1 MSRIPLHSRW
11 PARRVAIAYA
21 AAALIAAAC
30 GTIAT
35 SGPLSGSGSVTLNA
49 SGEDI
54 VVLTNAQRQSMGLPM
69 FRRSWHLMNAAQLQA
84 NQMAAFNTMAHDIS
98 GASYPS
104 PSSRLDGVGYRMS
117 ASAENVADGYPTP
130 AAVVAGWMTSPH
142 HRANIVS
149 TTYTEMGAG
158 FATSGNGKKYYAQ
171 VFAHPR

>member
-1 MSRIPLHSRW
+1 M
-11 PARRVAIAYA
+11 
-21 AAALIAAAC
+21 AAAC

-35 SGPLSGSGSVTLNA
+35 SGPLSASGSIKLNA

-54 VVLTNAQRQSMGLPM
+54 VAQTNTEREKLGLPVL
-69 FRRSWHLMNAAQLQA
+69 RRSWHLMNAAQLQA
-84 NQMAAFNTMAHDIS
+84 DQMAAFNTMGHDIS

-104 PSSRLDGVGYRMS
+104 PTSRLDGVGYRMS
-117 ASAENVADGYPTP
+117 ASGENVAEGYPTP

-149 TTYTEMGAG
+149 TAFTEMGG
-158 FATSGNGKKYYAQ
+158 GYATGKNGRKYYAQ